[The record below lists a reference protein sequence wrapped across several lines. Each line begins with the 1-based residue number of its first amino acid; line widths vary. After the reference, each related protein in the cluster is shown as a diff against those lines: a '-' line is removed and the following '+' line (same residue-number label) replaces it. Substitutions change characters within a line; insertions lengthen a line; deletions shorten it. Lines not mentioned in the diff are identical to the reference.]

1 MCIHFPKNKSPLPGL
16 GHSYLSGQFGQGM
29 VNLSLTQLK
38 PFIHSSLQLCGVG
51 SFAKCRDPT

>member
-29 VNLSLTQLK
+29 VKLILTRLK
-38 PFIHSSLQLCGVG
+38 PFIHGSLQHYWVG